1 MKVIPIRS
9 KMLFKDF
16 VPRADEGASE
26 GAGFLAKAVL
36 NSWGPTLLF
45 CYVVGAALPLYVML
59 CTHAVGVLAGVLI
72 YRQQPYGVLSC
83 VPVDYRPDVP
93 NVLDARETDRAA

>member
-16 VPRADEGASE
+16 GPRAGGGASE
-26 GAGFLAKAVL
+26 GARFFAKAAL
-36 NSWGPTLLF
+36 NFWGPTMLF
-45 CYVVGAALPLYVML
+45 CYLISAPLPLYMML
-59 CTHAVGVLAGVLI
+59 CSHAVGVLMGLLI
-72 YRQQPYGVLSC
+72 YSQQPYGVLSC

-93 NVLDARETDRAA
+93 NVSHTGEIEKAA